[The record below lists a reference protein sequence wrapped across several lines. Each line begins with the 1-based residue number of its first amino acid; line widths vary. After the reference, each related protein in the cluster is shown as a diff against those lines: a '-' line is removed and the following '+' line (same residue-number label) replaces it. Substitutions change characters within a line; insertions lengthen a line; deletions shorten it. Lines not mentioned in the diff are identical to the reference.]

1 MKFINDRILRDM
13 NISTFNEYGKDGLQK
28 KIAELE
34 ARIQALETPNIK
46 KVGRPRKVPVDA

>member
-1 MKFINDRILRDM
+1 M
-13 NISTFNEYGKDGLQK
+13 NIYTFNEYGKDGLQK